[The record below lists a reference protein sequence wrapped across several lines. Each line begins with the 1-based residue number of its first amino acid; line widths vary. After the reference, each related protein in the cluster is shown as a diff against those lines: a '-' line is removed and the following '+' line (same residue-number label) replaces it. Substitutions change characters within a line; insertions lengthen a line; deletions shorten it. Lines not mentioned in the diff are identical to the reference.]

1 MGLFTSKLIKSNKSR
16 EELTKKLLEEK
27 EVIQGKID
35 KYQKKHDELE
45 ALYNKMRDKKG
56 IDLEVLE
63 IVSESSEYF
72 GLSAG
77 EIYRRMK
84 AMENL
89 ILQYRNQTS
98 KYTEEVDKEIELIK
112 KEGQEK
118 LDNYASEINEL
129 LEEVILKCIDFKV
142 QEDLIKSDI
151 HKFSKN
157 CINHNLLIF
166 MASPFDENS
175 LRELIRDR
183 NSDLSNLLDM
193 DRMIPWQAQSVFEQ
207 LSNKYDFKY

>member
-166 MASPFDENS
+166 MASQFDENS